1 MRHLVLIATLTL
13 GAAPAALSQE
23 ASTEEETIVKSH
35 GITYFGEPNL
45 PADFKHLPYVN
56 PDAPKGG
63 ELSQF
68 GIGGYNSFNP
78 YTFRGRATAPSV
90 MAIENLMIPVADDP
104 LASYCL
110 LCETIEYPES
120 RDWVIFNLRPEAKF
134 SDGTPLT
141 ADDVKFTYETL
152 REKAF
157 SSYRTMLEEYVASVE
172 VLDPHRVKF
181 VFTPEAPRR
190 DIISQMGGMSVFS
203 EKDFEDNNYDLEQPT
218 KKPFLGSGPYALER
232 QDFGRSITLKR
243 NPDYWGKDLPIN
255 IGRNNFDRL
264 RFEYFDDYDAAFE
277 AFKAGIYTFRAEQS
291 DQHWA
296 TRYNFPAVENGQV
309 IKEEIPNGD
318 LADADAWV
326 FNLRREKFQ
335 DPRVREAIGLAFNF
349 EWSNSALFY
358 DLNER
363 VTSLWE
369 NSDLKASGTPS
380 EAELA
385 LLEPLADS
393 LPEGVLTDEPVSP
406 PVSGER
412 QLDRKNMRQ
421 AGVLLE
427 EAGWRTGDDGMRRND
442 KGQTLKVEFLYSNQS
457 VERYTTPFVQ
467 NLRTIGVDAVA
478 TRIDPSELTTR
489 TRSHEFDIVEATL
502 GGAYVFAGGMEQRYG
517 SDDANDVFNPMGLAD
532 PAVDALIA
540 HGQKATTLE
549 ETNIVISALD
559 RVMRALRFWVPQ
571 WYKPDYLVAYYDYY
585 EHPKELPPHALG
597 VTDFWW
603 ANPEKLDKLKQDGVL
618 Q

>member
-1 MRHLVLIATLTL
+1 
-13 GAAPAALSQE
+13 
-23 ASTEEETIVKSH
+23 
-35 GITYFGEPNL
+35 
-45 PADFKHLPYVN
+45 
-56 PDAPKGG
+56 
-63 ELSQF
+63 
-68 GIGGYNSFNP
+68 
-78 YTFRGRATAPSV
+78 
-90 MAIENLMIPVADDP
+90 
-104 LASYCL
+104 
-110 LCETIEYPES
+110 
-120 RDWVIFNLRPEAKF
+120 
-134 SDGTPLT
+134 
-141 ADDVKFTYETL
+141 
-152 REKAF
+152 
-157 SSYRTMLEEYVASVE
+157 
-172 VLDPHRVKF
+172 
-181 VFTPEAPRR
+181 
-190 DIISQMGGMSVFS
+190 
-203 EKDFEDNNYDLEQPT
+203 
-218 KKPFLGSGPYALER
+218 
-232 QDFGRSITLKR
+232 
-243 NPDYWGKDLPIN
+243 PIN

-277 AFKAGIYTFRAEQS
+277 AVKAGIYTFRAEQS

-296 TRYNFPAVENGQV
+296 TRHNFPAVENGPV
-309 IKEEIPNGD
+309 IEEEISNGD

-369 NSDLKASGTPS
+369 NSDLKASGAPS

-427 EAGWRTGDDGMRRND
+427 EAGRRTGDDGIRRND

-467 NLRTIGVDAVA
+467 NLRTIGVHAVA

-502 GGAYVFAGGMEQRYG
+502 G
-517 SDDANDVFNPMGLAD
+517 
-532 PAVDALIA
+532 
-540 HGQKATTLE
+540 
-549 ETNIVISALD
+549 
-559 RVMRALRFWVPQ
+559 
-571 WYKPDYLVAYYDYY
+571 
-585 EHPKELPPHALG
+585 
-597 VTDFWW
+597 
-603 ANPEKLDKLKQDGVL
+603 
-618 Q
+618 